1 MDPGTVAER
10 RWENL
15 NWQRPADE
23 TSPCWWLANAA
34 AAKAAD
40 EEDQEAPVKLVCR
53 SLQVL
58 RLELRATRCATSLK
72 LRQEWERRLEN
83 NGRSVDVLESNGQ
96 LWKHVGGPSP
106 HLLRRPT
113 EADVVVAHSAVNN
126 LKRLLQKREE
136 AGPADDGLAAFAEE
150 ICTAVRKIKVVS
162 WEAIHRERFPLTPLG
177 IYGELC
183 RNAQVLIERQ
193 AADAYRRLAR
203 LAAADIAQAEEP
215 TQEEFEAPHPDLK
228 PLYYRETNG
237 PDLEA
242 FKMKCNYRPQAMPR
256 AVAQASEVS

>member
-1 MDPGTVAER
+1 M
-10 RWENL
+10 
-15 NWQRPADE
+15 
-23 TSPCWWLANAA
+23 
-34 AAKAAD
+34 
-40 EEDQEAPVKLVCR
+40 
-53 SLQVL
+53 
-58 RLELRATRCATSLK
+58 
-72 LRQEWERRLEN
+72 
-83 NGRSVDVLESNGQ
+83 
-96 LWKHVGGPSP
+96 GGPSP

-136 AGPADDGLAAFAEE
+136 AGTADDGLAAFAEE

-183 RNAQVLIERQ
+183 RNAQVLIEIQ

-215 TQEEFEAPHPDLK
+215 TQEEFEVPHPDLK
-228 PLYYRETNG
+228 PLYYREANG

-242 FKMKCNYRPQAMPR
+242 FKMKC
-256 AVAQASEVS
+256 

>member
-1 MDPGTVAER
+1 M
-10 RWENL
+10 
-15 NWQRPADE
+15 
-23 TSPCWWLANAA
+23 
-34 AAKAAD
+34 
-40 EEDQEAPVKLVCR
+40 
-53 SLQVL
+53 SLP
-58 RLELRATRCATSLK
+58 
-72 LRQEWERRLEN
+72 
-83 NGRSVDVLESNGQ
+83 SVI
-96 LWKHVGGPSP
+96 
-106 HLLRRPT
+106 
-113 EADVVVAHSAVNN
+113 
-126 LKRLLQKREE
+126 
-136 AGPADDGLAAFAEE
+136 EE

-162 WEAIHRERFPLTPLG
+162 WVAIHRERFPLTPLG

-183 RNAQVLIERQ
+183 RNAQVLLERQ

-256 AVAQASEVS
+256 AVAQSSEVLIDSMRSLLELHYDEVHTTEWMRTHATKRAPARESEYKIFHKVAQLQRQRPNQQLCLPASMKSILRQPSDELQWARLEML